1 MKINISNIFPGKS
14 VMLAVFGA
22 AAAAA
27 ATAAA
32 TSYATDIYKVLL

>member
-1 MKINISNIFPGKS
+1 MKINISNTFPGKS
-14 VMLAVFGA
+14 VMLVVFA

-27 ATAAA
+27 AAPAA